1 VTPGG
6 RALIDRRRRSR
17 VERNMRAVAHYLV
30 HACGLPPGA
39 PAPPPR
45 GRAGSGCCR
54 AIGQSHAA
62 AAQSGWVRLPPRR
75 RTGRASSWA
84 ACQAAAAGPC
94 TVRQGDPSAAC
105 QASPAGARGPSG
117 AWSRGGPA
125 RAPPDPA
132 GGGAQAAT
140 AAGGARIQQCPNPI
154 RPGRR
159 RRAGSDGVGAVFQRA
174 PAVMLCKPTTNDR
187 WDRRATELAAFAHL
201 HGHCNV
207 PRVRPEAGDPG
218 NGAAAGAQQAS
229 RRARSTEANTTQAAD
244 VPRLLRTPCMNG
256 AREAAASGLGAAWEP
271 RGLWPRRE
279 CEETPRPLS
288 RCIRMSMR
296 AGQVAGSCGCR
307 GRRVR
312 AASAP
317 GACASGAR

>member
-1 VTPGG
+1 MLLPRSPAGSGCRRGG
-6 RALIDRRRRSR
+6 AL
-17 VERNMRAVAHYLV
+17 
-30 HACGLPPGA
+30 GA
-39 PAPPPR
+39 PAAGRLARLQPR
-45 GRAGSGCCR
+45 GRAPCARVTR
-54 AIGQSHAA
+54 ARRA
-62 AAQSGWVRLPPRR
+62 RR
-75 RTGRASSWA
+75 RQRARADRA
-84 ACQAAAAGPC
+84 AP
-94 TVRQGDPSAAC
+94 
-105 QASPAGARGPSG
+105 GA
-117 AWSRGGPA
+117 A